1 MAINLPDLVSW
12 VHIFLISFI
21 ELNTRNKE
29 GIFVFS
35 HKYAN
40 ICHGELYQSNILKL
54 LIEVQF
60 VF

>member
-1 MAINLPDLVSW
+1 MGPY
-12 VHIFLISFI
+12 FLISFI

-35 HKYAN
+35 DKYAN

>member
-1 MAINLPDLVSW
+1 MGPY
-12 VHIFLISFI
+12 FLISFI